1 MNFLHD
7 DDYSAIDFYRGY
19 YSAGD
24 EFVKYLL
31 DVEKK
36 SVDEVVEIMNERCK
50 DARWDERVRKL
61 ADPEQR
67 KQVKCSII

>member
-19 YSAGD
+19 YSAGH

-36 SVDEVVEIMNERCK
+36 SVDEVIKIMNERCK

-61 ADPEQR
+61 ADPELR
-67 KQVKCSII
+67 KQVKCSVI

>member
-1 MNFLHD
+1 MNLLHD
-7 DDYSAIDFYRGY
+7 DDYSTMDFYRGY

-36 SVDEVVEIMNERCK
+36 SVDEVVKIMNERCK
-50 DARWDERVRKL
+50 DARWDERVREL
-61 ADPEQR
+61 ADPELR
-67 KQVKCSII
+67 KQVECS